1 MTDINTINKIKKLL
15 SVAQA
20 GSGATEA
27 EAMTAAQMASM
38 LMLKHNIDVQLDDDA
53 EDQTAVNGKI
63 NWGYDEIWHRQC
75 GSAAGFL
82 YSCKPLIYARNGGIN
97 FIGRPD
103 NIEACEMTLKFFVA
117 EVERLYK
124 LNLPKGMSKLE
135 RANYRS
141 TFKMACAMRIA
152 ARCWAI
158 MESLRQDDAK
168 AIAATGS
175 KALVVVQS
183 IDAMLKECDDLM
195 GEMKVKTL
203 PAIRAKMGLGT
214 SDGRRAGDTVKLQK
228 QVGK

>member
-38 LMLKHNIDVQLDDDA
+38 LMLKHNIDVQLDDDV

-117 EVERLYK
+117 EVERLHE
-124 LNLPKGMSKLE
+124 PERAVVELE
-135 RANYRS
+135 RAGG
-141 TFKMACAMRIA
+141 A
-152 ARCWAI
+152 AADADQ
-158 MESLRQDDAK
+158 LRRRERRGVEGDAE
-168 AIAATGS
+168 GDV
-175 KALVVVQS
+175 L
-183 IDAMLKECDDLM
+183 DL
-195 GEMKVKTL
+195 
-203 PAIRAKMGLGT
+203 
-214 SDGRRAGDTVKLQK
+214 
-228 QVGK
+228 